1 MDDGAEAVRRVARV
15 FDEIAEDYDQS
26 GVSFFGPIAEGLV
39 ELLDP
44 RPGEHLVDV
53 GCGRGALTFPAA
65 RAVGPGGRVTRVDI
79 SPTMVDLT
87 RQAASD
93 AGLVQIETA
102 VVTPDGLGLPEA
114 AADVVASSLVL
125 FFAPDPESTLATW
138 MRLLRRA
145 GGSASPPSGEPDPT
159 WKRVEQL
166 FAPHLP
172 PALLDARTSGEA
184 GPFSSDEGVEG
195 LFARC
200 GATDVRSV
208 RRPLDVHFD
217 DATAWRRFSM
227 STGQRAFSAVRAR
240 GAPRAAVPRGGRDPR
255 GRAHRRR
262 GHRGGPE
269 RALHPR
275 SASGL
280 SHGPAQRVAQRLL
293 GIDPGGV
300 RLGHQRQQPVAEVGL
315 AVAGVGQVARDR
327 RSPLQHLGRGQ
338 QRRQTGTD
346 PVVGRRGAGSGPRA
360 PCARPP

>member
-1 MDDGAEAVRRVARV
+1 MDAGAEAVRRVARV

-65 RAVGPGGRVTRVDI
+65 RAVGPDGRVTAVDI

-87 RQAASD
+87 RQVATE
-93 AGLVQIETA
+93 AGLAQVETM
-102 VVTPDGLGLPEA
+102 VVTPDGLDLPEA
-114 AADVVASSLVL
+114 TADVVASSLVL
-125 FFAPDPESTLATW
+125 FFAPDPEATLASW
-138 MRLLRRA
+138 IRLLTPDGRLGIA
-145 GGSASPPSGEPDPT
+145 TFGEADRT

-208 RRPLDVHFD
+208 RRPLEVHFD
-217 DATAWRRFSM
+217 DAAAWRRFSM
-227 STGQRAFSAVRAR
+227 STGQRAFWRFVPEERREPLFHEAAEILEDARTGDGDIVVVQDVRYTL
-240 GAPRAAVPRGGRDPR
+240 GRRP
-255 GRAHRRR
+255 
-262 GHRGGPE
+262 
-269 RALHPR
+269 
-275 SASGL
+275 
-280 SHGPAQRVAQRLL
+280 
-293 GIDPGGV
+293 
-300 RLGHQRQQPVAEVGL
+300 AEV
-315 AVAGVGQVARDR
+315 
-327 RSPLQHLGRGQ
+327 
-338 QRRQTGTD
+338 
-346 PVVGRRGAGSGPRA
+346 
-360 PCARPP
+360 